1 MEYTISEVAHEFGL
15 QVSTLRYYDNIGL
28 FTNLKKD
35 SAGNRVFTEQDID
48 VIQFILYLKQSG
60 MQLTQIKEFIEW
72 TREGDSTIEKRLNL
86 FKEQKKKVQKEM
98 ENLKE
103 TLSLIEYKEWYYTKA
118 LEDGTEKNVKKL
130 TLEDMPEKVKK
141 EYLKCHRNRKI

>member
-1 MEYTISEVAHEFGL
+1 MEYSISQVAREFGL

-35 SAGNRVFTEQDID
+35 SAGNRVFTEQDKD
-48 VIQFILYLKQSG
+48 VIQFVLYLKKSG
-60 MQLTQIKEFIEW
+60 MQLTQIKEYIEW
-72 TREGDSTIEKRLNL
+72 MHEGDSTIEKRLNM
-86 FKEQKKKVQKEM
+86 FKEQKKKVLKDM

-103 TLSLIEYKEWYYTKA
+103 TLSLLEFKEWYYTKA
-118 LEDGTEKNVKKL
+118 LEDGTEENVKKL

-141 EYLKCHRNRKI
+141 EYLKCHKKR